1 VRRRLVL
8 GSVAAIAV
16 AMAAQL
22 GAGQAEPL
30 PTLRNGPEWRA
41 STAAMSA
48 ADLAWLERG
57 IVPGGPEHRD
67 LVVRALIDL
76 RGLTQPNGAVAGGP
90 DGPWA
95 YAWPRDNSFV
105 AVAYAVSGHPDDA
118 WRTLRFF
125 VDAQLE
131 DGGFEAR
138 YRLDGA
144 GAPDDRQRQT
154 DGAGWLLWAIDAVSA
169 ASGEAVPADLRPLR
183 DRATEH
189 LLRLT
194 AGGRELPPAS
204 PDYWEVPERR
214 VTLGTVAPLAAGL
227 EASARGYSAEG
238 DSERSVRLA
247 TAAAAMRSVIGERFG
262 PDYERHGDRG
272 GLDAAA
278 AMMLPPFAAAADPD
292 VIAAV
297 DGYARQ
303 AIRPAGGLA
312 PGVGWKTD
320 GLSWTPETAL
330 VAYTAAA
337 ADDVATATGWRDWL
351 ARHTTDWGS
360 LPEKVLPDG
369 SPAGPAPLA
378 WTAALFI
385 LTQAELAG
393 I

>member
-1 VRRRLVL
+1 MRRRLVL

-41 STAAMSA
+41 STATMSA

-67 LVVRALIDL
+67 LVAQALLDL
-76 RGLTQPNGAVAGGP
+76 RGLTQPTGAVAAGP

-125 VDAQLE
+125 VDVQLE

-138 YRLDGA
+138 YRLDGS
-144 GAPDDRQRQT
+144 GAPDERQRQT

-169 ASGEAVPADLRPLR
+169 ASGQPVPADLRPLR

-194 AGGRELPPAS
+194 AGGRELLRHHPTTGRS
-204 PDYWEVPERR
+204 
-214 VTLGTVAPLAAGL
+214 
-227 EASARGYSAEG
+227 
-238 DSERSVRLA
+238 RSVGS
-247 TAAAAMRSVIGERFG
+247 RSVPSHRS
-262 PDYERHGDRG
+262 PQVWRLPRG
-272 GLDAAA
+272 
-278 AMMLPPFAAAADPD
+278 AMPQREIRRD
-292 VIAAV
+292 
-297 DGYARQ
+297 
-303 AIRPAGGLA
+303 RPAPPEPRRRSGPSFASTSPPPTSGMVT
-312 PGVGWKTD
+312 GVA
-320 GLSWTPETAL
+320 STP
-330 VAYTAAA
+330 
-337 ADDVATATGWRDWL
+337 R
-351 ARHTTDWGS
+351 RR
-360 LPEKVLPDG
+360 
-369 SPAGPAPLA
+369 
-378 WTAALFI
+378 
-385 LTQAELAG
+385 
-393 I
+393 